1 MPMISAVRLATW
13 ADGPWAAPVSVQAKL
28 SRASR
33 MLFME
38 IHPSSVPGGMRP
50 GFGVSLR
57 RLSRLNNP
65 DFYIPRRVKKFG
77 TPAHGLC
84 LACHDP
90 GQGA

>member
-1 MPMISAVRLATW
+1 
-13 ADGPWAAPVSVQAKL
+13 
-28 SRASR
+28 
-33 MLFME
+33 ME

-90 GQGA
+90 GQGAWVV